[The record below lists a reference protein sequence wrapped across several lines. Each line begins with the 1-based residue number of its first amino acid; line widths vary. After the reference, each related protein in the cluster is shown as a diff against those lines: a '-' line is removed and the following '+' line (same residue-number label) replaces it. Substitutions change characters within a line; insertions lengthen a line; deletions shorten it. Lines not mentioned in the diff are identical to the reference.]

1 MKKLLKGL
9 MATAL
14 AVTMFLPLVA
24 CDNTPSLPDP
34 QPGGNDNMF
43 MENDFEQDKD
53 LLPGRVKE
61 VKITLSGDAKYADGS
76 TEKVWNTGDTLKLG
90 EDIQYTGTL
99 PEGKVVSGWFDENN
113 NYYKGADFDVQR
125 KDVTIT
131 PALDVPEEAYAPTS
145 GGTEGGKI
153 GTGTE
158 RTDAK
163 RGSAY
168 LAEWRDGIVD
178 GEIGGVYHFVAGTET
193 DPDPE
198 GTIAPGFCFTTQTP
212 YQVIAENG
220 YTITYRVEN
229 LGEETVTVRI
239 RQSNTAAGAPTSGVV
254 SSSLEIEPGEVETAS
269 LEFDGWTNGN
279 VLNAVELVTEAS
291 ELNLGIIKNVSVFD
305 PATKEYELTLLDGAT
320 LESGET
326 SGMFHAGESV
336 KLVYQQEGLILTG
349 WQNADNPSETY
360 PVDGFTMPKKD
371 ITLKPVT
378 VKDEAYSFT
387 VQGGTISGGGTSGEY
402 RPNETITLELSGE
415 VPDGKVLVGWYNVDD
430 RTEIYSGTDN
440 VSEITMPAKALTVAP
455 LFDVETYLDSHTK
468 VGKLLPDGGV
478 YNGKEIGCYPVDV
491 GITGAVRNADGEYEL
506 GNIYHFKGG
515 TTDAPAEMAADSW
528 FLTTAMNNWIS
539 SGTNVSART
548 VTTTVENFGDEDV
561 TLRFALVTSSSNP
574 NSQYGEATVTIKA
587 GETVTFSFDVTY
599 LHNSFM
605 TNVMVKDHAVSEVYI
620 GMFQYISNVAS

>member
-14 AVTMFLPLVA
+14 AATMLLPLVA
-24 CDNTPSLPDP
+24 CNTTASLPEP

-61 VKITLSGDAKYADGS
+61 VKIKLGGNAKYADGS

-99 PEGKVVSGWFDENN
+99 PEGKIVSGWFDENN

-125 KDVTIT
+125 KDMTIT
-131 PALDVPEEAYAPTS
+131 PALDVPEDAYAPTNS
-145 GGTEGGKI
+145 GTEGGKL
-153 GTGTE
+153 GTGTQ
-158 RTDAK
+158 RTDGTK
-163 RGSAY
+163 GEAY
-168 LAEWRDGIVD
+168 LAEWRDGVVD

-193 DPDPE
+193 DADPA
-198 GTIAPGFCFTTQTP
+198 GKILPGFCFTTQTP
-212 YQVIAENG
+212 YKVVAENG
-220 YTITYRVEN
+220 YTMTYRVEN
-229 LGEETVTVRI
+229 LGDETVTIRI
-239 RQSNTAAGAPTSGVV
+239 HQSNSAAGAPTATPV
-254 SSSLEIEPGEVETAS
+254 SSPIEIEPGEVETVS
-269 LEFDGWTNGN
+269 LEFDGWNNGN

-305 PATKEYELTLLDGAT
+305 PATKEYELTLLGGAT
-320 LESGET
+320 LENGET
-326 SGMFHAGESV
+326 SGMFQAGESV
-336 KLVYQQEGLILTG
+336 KLVYRQEGFILTG

-378 VKDEAYSFT
+378 VKDEAYSLT
-387 VQGGTISGGGTSGEY
+387 VQGGTISGGEASGKY
-402 RPNETITLELSGE
+402 KPNDTITLELTGE
-415 VPDGKVLVGWYNVDD
+415 APEGKVLVGWYNVED

-440 VSEITMPAKALTVAP
+440 VSQITMPAKDLTVAP
-455 LFDVETYLDSHTK
+455 LFDVETYFDGDTK
-468 VGKLLPDGGV
+468 VGKIVPDGGV
-478 YNGKEIGCYPVDV
+478 YKGKETGCYPVDI
-491 GITGAVRNADGEYEL
+491 GIIGAVKNADGEYEL

-515 TTDAPAEMAADSW
+515 TADAPAEMAADSW
-528 FLTTAMNNWIS
+528 FLTTAMNNWGS
-539 SGTNVSART
+539 AGNVSART
-548 VTTTVENFGDEDV
+548 VTTTIENFGDEDV
-561 TLRFALVTSSSNP
+561 TLRFALIKSSSNP

-587 GETVTFSFDVTY
+587 GETATISFDVTY

-605 TNVMVKDHAVSEVYI
+605 TNIMVKDHAVSEVYI
-620 GMFQYISNVAS
+620 GMFQYISNAVS